1 MVIIPLCLGYIPSKA
16 GFKLLPHNN
25 LENYMKL
32 IKKKKIQ
39 GKQMKMETSKNQ
51 PWKTVNL

>member
-1 MVIIPLCLGYIPSKA
+1 MVIIPLCLGYMPSKA

-32 IKKKKIQ
+32 KKKKKIQ

>member
-1 MVIIPLCLGYIPSKA
+1 MVIIPLCLGYMPSKA

-32 IKKKKIQ
+32 KKKKKNT
-39 GKQMKMETSKNQ
+39 GKTDENGNFKKPTLENS
-51 PWKTVNL
+51 